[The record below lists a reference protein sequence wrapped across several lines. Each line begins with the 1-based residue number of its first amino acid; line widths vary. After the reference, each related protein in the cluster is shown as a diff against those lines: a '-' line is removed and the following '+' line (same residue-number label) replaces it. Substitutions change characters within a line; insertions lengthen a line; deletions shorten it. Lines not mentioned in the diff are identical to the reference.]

1 MSARAGSG
9 GGGRGR
15 SKRAGGKVR
24 KRRVFASGKAS
35 WLSLYSERKW
45 VKRYAVRLDEA
56 PVPA

>member
-1 MSARAGSG
+1 M
-9 GGGRGR
+9 
-15 SKRAGGKVR
+15 R